1 MGERRF
7 VVELIKPSHY
17 DDDGYV
23 IQWVRSWIP
32 SNSLA
37 CLYAIAQDVAARR
50 ALGPDVAIEINA
62 YDECHTVIPIKR
74 IIRRI
79 KAADGGLVCL
89 VGVQS
94 NQFPRAVD
102 IARAV
107 PRRRHPGRDRRVSR
121 LGLHGDAAGTA
132 ARHRRGARHRD
143 RAVRRRGR
151 GTARPGVRRRARRR
165 IAADLQFHER
175 SAGLAAAGHAVS
187 ADRDRPALQRDA
199 RARSTP
205 GAAVRSSA
213 ASARSS
219 TCRGAS
225 RAGATPTMSSG
236 WCAPTSRRG
245 SIASSSP
252 TTISPATAIG
262 RRSSTG

>member
-23 IQWVRSWIP
+23 IQWLRSWIP

-50 ALGPDVAIEINA
+50 ALGPDVALDINA
-62 YDECHTVIPIKR
+62 YDECHTVIPVKR

-102 IARAV
+102 IAEQFR
-107 PRRRHPGRDRRVSR
+107 
-121 LGLHGDAAGTA
+121 AAGVQVAIGGFHVSGCLSMLPELPPDIAA
-132 ARHRRGARHRD
+132 ARDMGIALF
-143 RAVRRRGR
+143 AGEAEGR
-151 GTARPGVRRRARRR
+151 LDGVFAD
-165 IAADLQFHER
+165 ALAGELEADLQLHER
-175 SAGLAAAGHAVS
+175 SARLAGAGHAVS
-187 ADRDRPALQRDA
+187 ADRDRPALQRDPRRVRR
-199 RARSTP
+199 RARLP
-205 GAAVRSSA
+205 VPVQFLHDHQRAGAQVALARRRRCR
-213 ASARSS
+213 ASGARQHRAGGLSLLHHRRQFRAQPQLGSRSS
-219 TCRGAS
+219 TA
-225 RAGATPTMSSG
+225 
-236 WCAPTSRRG
+236 
-245 SIASSSP
+245 
-252 TTISPATAIG
+252 
-262 RRSSTG
+262 